1 MKRFTLFFLLLITLA
16 LNSISAQ
23 TPFEGRLTYVQKTSG
38 GMTSESK
45 FVEYYKGDYIVSD
58 MPDIKSKII
67 YRGDSQELVSIQSM
81 MGTPIVTRKTMEKS
95 SDDTPLLFSDSLVTV
110 NGYSC
115 LRVEYEF
122 ETEMMQGKSI
132 VWIDT
137 SF

>member
-1 MKRFTLFFLLLITLA
+1 MKHLTLIFLLLTVIS

-38 GMTSESK
+38 GMASESK
-45 FVEYYKGDYIVSD
+45 FVEYYKGDNVVSD

-67 YRGDSQELVSIQSM
+67 YRDDSQELVSIQSM

-95 SDDTPLLFSDSLVTV
+95 SDDTPLLFSDTLVPV

-115 LRVEYEF
+115 LRVEYEI
-122 ETEMMQGKSI
+122 ETEMMQGKST
-132 VWIDT
+132 V
-137 SF
+137 